1 MVFDVT
7 STLGT
12 SIVVA
17 VGVPPVLSAGMGK
30 QSQVPGVSS
39 KTLRNAIA
47 REHKACHPEFGDVVV
62 KQLYGLRAVPTTFLN
77 NGGTAQWVAVTDT
90 ALRHRSFV
98 WLMAQLEVTSA
109 GAGAGAPG
117 GSAETWEEEDKEI
130 ERFGS
135 PIGMRRL
142 NRVAWERLAF
152 DRGGYGGASPP
163 GLIAPHLI
171 GTPHVGHGASPLG
184 GISGMFHPSRD
195 DTNTNNPGA
204 SRLGKRSAAQRR
216 EEDEDAAPPPG
227 PAVLYGQTVTGTV
240 SDADAKRLKGDGS
253 VDAGDAAATTVTDD
267 EVSAAAASVAAAR
280 LLAEG
285 VSDLFKHGGES
296 SGTVPL
302 RNVMFAKSLKSSNG
316 FLGSVEALDV
326 NGELVSLLPS
336 ATFVVN
342 EIRKTQ
348 TESGS
353 NEFDDLLRRLRG
365 LNASAS
371 QATGEASL
379 KGSSAGSI
387 NREGVAAPEDVV
399 NLLAVGVLC
408 ARVFRGGYKVRTA
421 RFPNPPTPCLPI
433 LVPEGTITSALTVY
447 SYTYKT
453 EAGDCLSIHRDTQDV
468 DHFSCNPSKSRRG
481 VPTRVTHALLSV
493 SKTARPEQFGVVGRA
508 VIEMCLTEL
517 GYDGGET
524 LTGGAALGGGVA
536 KTGEAKPTNAVSA
549 PSNAS
554 APFADKNEPQNG
566 DTNSHQPAVATK
578 PASPVVATKKP
589 LTADSPKTA
598 SKAIVASSSS
608 SGDEDSD
615 ETNDDDSSSSSTED
629 DSSSEKPTVQPA
641 SGVVGTEDDVQDTRR
656 KEDNEKEKEKSS
668 SESDDSDS
676 DDSDSGSDSDSDS
689 SSSNSSSS
697 SSSSAEKKDV
707 DEGEAVALAIKIAE
721 EDAVVKRGN
730 IARKKELE
738 AKKAAAAKS
747 NTNQQQVGGTR
758 PIQGNQGAK
767 KPPPIST
774 KPAPA
779 AALAEF
785 RKESK
790 NQHLATS
797 PGSLGR
803 LLKAATA
810 KRRKTTNPQNATS
823 RLSTPCSNAATPA
836 GASPAPALQT
846 VGEGHAAAG
855 EYLVT
860 KNKEKSTASQANKTA
875 AETAAEPTTS
885 DAGKTAL
892 AARSS
897 GSADAGAAQRRS
909 TRSESK
915 KGGTRTTK
923 EAPKK
928 DTTATTAKPVTQ
940 PSVVSV
946 AEKNTTAGT
955 TTAVNDSSAA
965 LLKDSPDLIP
975 VTCGTKRGYYVV
987 SEKKV
992 LFEGVKIPP
1001 AKFET
1006 LANIKTKRWKR
1017 SIKVDGEVDARAVNI
1032 GEMLDIL
1039 GIDTAAGVDAPKH
1052 KAMVGT
1058 PGAKK

>member
-1 MVFDVT
+1 
-7 STLGT
+7 
-12 SIVVA
+12 
-17 VGVPPVLSAGMGK
+17 
-30 QSQVPGVSS
+30 
-39 KTLRNAIA
+39 
-47 REHKACHPEFGDVVV
+47 
-62 KQLYGLRAVPTTFLN
+62 
-77 NGGTAQWVAVTDT
+77 
-90 ALRHRSFV
+90 
-98 WLMAQLEVTSA
+98 
-109 GAGAGAPG
+109 
-117 GSAETWEEEDKEI
+117 
-130 ERFGS
+130 
-135 PIGMRRL
+135 
-142 NRVAWERLAF
+142 
-152 DRGGYGGASPP
+152 
-163 GLIAPHLI
+163 
-171 GTPHVGHGASPLG
+171 
-184 GISGMFHPSRD
+184 
-195 DTNTNNPGA
+195 
-204 SRLGKRSAAQRR
+204 
-216 EEDEDAAPPPG
+216 
-227 PAVLYGQTVTGTV
+227 
-240 SDADAKRLKGDGS
+240 
-253 VDAGDAAATTVTDD
+253 
-267 EVSAAAASVAAAR
+267 
-280 LLAEG
+280 
-285 VSDLFKHGGES
+285 
-296 SGTVPL
+296 
-302 RNVMFAKSLKSSNG
+302 
-316 FLGSVEALDV
+316 
-326 NGELVSLLPS
+326 
-336 ATFVVN
+336 
-342 EIRKTQ
+342 
-348 TESGS
+348 
-353 NEFDDLLRRLRG
+353 
-365 LNASAS
+365 
-371 QATGEASL
+371 
-379 KGSSAGSI
+379 
-387 NREGVAAPEDVV
+387 
-399 NLLAVGVLC
+399 
-408 ARVFRGGYKVRTA
+408 
-421 RFPNPPTPCLPI
+421 
-433 LVPEGTITSALTVY
+433 
-447 SYTYKT
+447 
-453 EAGDCLSIHRDTQDV
+453 
-468 DHFSCNPSKSRRG
+468 

-493 SKTARPEQFGVVGRA
+493 SKTARPEHFGVVGRA

-615 ETNDDDSSSSSTED
+615 ETDDDDSSSSSTED

-641 SGVVGTEDDVQDTRR
+641 SGVVGTEDDVQDTRP

-823 RLSTPCSNAATPA
+823 GLSTPCSNAATPA

-955 TTAVNDSSAA
+955 TTTVNDSSAA